1 MPESSSRKKKS
12 AKPAGVA
19 NLDAKIKDHDG
30 PTPAWFLRLMAG
42 FLILGLVWILVFYIS
57 GAQYPL
63 GSAFSGINPALNLGN
78 WNIAIG
84 FGLVLVGF
92 GMATRWK

>member
-12 AKPAGVA
+12 AKSAGAA
-19 NLDAKIKDHDG
+19 NLDIKVKDHDG
-30 PTPAWFLRLMAG
+30 PNPVWFVRLMAG
-42 FLILGLVWILVFYIS
+42 FLILGLVWIIVFYIS

-63 GSAFSGINPALNLGN
+63 GSGFTSINPALNIGN